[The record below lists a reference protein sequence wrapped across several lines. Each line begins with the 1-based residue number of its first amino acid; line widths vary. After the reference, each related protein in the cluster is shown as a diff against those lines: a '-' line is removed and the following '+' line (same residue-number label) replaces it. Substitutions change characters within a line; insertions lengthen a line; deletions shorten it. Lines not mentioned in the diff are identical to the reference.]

1 MKTFVANANRGIIG
15 GRLPRPAPLLAVL
28 AALLVAGCST
38 MKFAYEQAPRLAY
51 WWIDPYVDFDDD
63 QERRA
68 KQDISRW
75 FAWHRTSQLPHYAQA
90 LSRAQREA
98 AQDATPAQACQWW
111 QQVQQWRDT
120 AFEQAVPIAVN
131 LALSIKPEQIAHLQ
145 QHYTKTNKKFRND
158 YLQDDP
164 KVRQREAVKR
174 VVERAERV
182 YGRLDDAQRHWVAQ
196 KVAASPFD
204 AQLWS
209 QERQRRQHDIVQ
221 TLRTLQAGNATPE
234 QADEAVRGIY
244 RRVVASPNEAYRAYA
259 EKLTAYNCE
268 FVAQLHNRTTPEQRQ
283 VAAERLQ
290 GWETD
295 FRALADTGTRV
306 GAAGTAESGQP
317 LVSALER

>member
-15 GRLPRPAPLLAVL
+15 GRLPRAAPLLAVL

-120 AFEQAVPIAVN
+120 AFEQAVPMAVN
-131 LALSIKPEQIAHLQ
+131 LALSIKPEQIEHLQ

-182 YGRLDDAQRHWVAQ
+182 YGRLDDTQRHWIAQ

-209 QERQRRQHDIVQ
+209 QERQRRQRDIVQ
-221 TLRTLQAGNATPE
+221 TLRTLQAGNATRE

-244 RRVVASPNEAYRAYA
+244 HRVVASPNEAYRAYA

>member
-15 GRLPRPAPLLAVL
+15 GRLARPAPLLAVL

-38 MKFAYEQAPRLAY
+38 MKLAYEQAPRLAY
-51 WWIDPYVDFDDD
+51 WWIDPYVDFDDT

-68 KQDISRW
+68 KQDISHW
-75 FAWHRTSQLPHYAQA
+75 FAWHRTTQLPHYAQA
-90 LSRAQREA
+90 LARAQREA

-120 AFEQAVPIAVN
+120 AFEQAVPMAVN
-131 LALSIKPEQIAHLQ
+131 LALSIKPEQIDHLQ
-145 QHYTKTNKKFRND
+145 RHYAKTNKKFRND

-164 KVRQREAVKR
+164 DVRRREAVKR

-182 YGRLDDAQRHWVAQ
+182 YGRLDDTQRQWIAQ

-209 QERQRRQHDIVQ
+209 QERQRRQQDIVQ
-221 TLRTLQAGNATPE
+221 TLRSLQAGHATRE
-234 QADEAVRGIY
+234 QAHEAVRGIY
-244 RRVVASPNEAYRAYA
+244 RRVVDSPNETYRAYA
-259 EKLTAYNCE
+259 RTLTAYNCE
-268 FVAQLHNRTTPEQRQ
+268 FVAQLHNRTTPEQRE

-295 FRALADTGTRV
+295 FRALADTGMRV
-306 GAAGTAESGQP
+306 GSSNTPGDLEP
-317 LVSALER
+317 VVSALER